1 MLDKPYVY
9 LTGGLG
15 NRLNNIFNYI
25 GTDVQYIWPLNGGL
39 DAVWE
44 DLFQPAGLDITYES
58 PVPSTPNYAW
68 SFNRAGDKAQVTRV
82 QRFISSLK
90 PSAEVSKLMVKLP
103 EGTDGY
109 TVRLLHPRSLVTKPV
124 SIPKNAF
131 MATDSQAQKNAN
143 PLPLQ
148 VIGDKGLWDECP
160 NIRKGEGAA
169 RAAAEWFT
177 LLSCATIY
185 TIGCPFKSITDT
197 THTTFVDAHRILGK
211 DVVDLTI

>member
-25 GTDVQYIWPLNGGL
+25 GEDVQYIWPLNGGL
-39 DAVWE
+39 NAVWE

-68 SFNRAGDKAQVTRV
+68 SFNRAGDAAQVTRV
-82 QRFISSLK
+82 QRFISNLK

-109 TVRLLHPRSLVTKPV
+109 AIRLLHPRSLITEPV

-143 PLPLQ
+143 PQTLQ
-148 VIGDKGLWDECP
+148 VIGDKGLWDGCP
-160 NIRKGEGAA
+160 NIRNREGVV

-177 LLSCATIY
+177 LLSCSTIY

-211 DVVDLTI
+211 DVVDLTG